1 MNTNEFNEFI
11 NQFQSG
17 DIVELEQLLNKVD
30 LLTDEQKIRFKP
42 VLDAR
47 TGNALNRAKGIVDGV
62 KLALKI
68 EPVTDYISIAYLSR
82 RFFGKSRSWL
92 HNRLMGYKNNGK
104 PDTLSDVDIHRL
116 QEALFTI
123 SDEIKAAALRLS

>member
-1 MNTNEFNEFI
+1 MNTKEFNEFI
-11 NQFQSG
+11 NRFQSG
-17 DIVELEQLLNKVD
+17 DTSELEQLLNKVD
-30 LLTDEQKIRFKP
+30 LFTREQKILFKP
-42 VLDAR
+42 ILDAR
-47 TGNALNRAKGIVDGV
+47 VCNALNRANGIIDGV

-104 PDTLSDVDIHRL
+104 PDTLSATDINRL
-116 QEALFTI
+116 QKALLTI